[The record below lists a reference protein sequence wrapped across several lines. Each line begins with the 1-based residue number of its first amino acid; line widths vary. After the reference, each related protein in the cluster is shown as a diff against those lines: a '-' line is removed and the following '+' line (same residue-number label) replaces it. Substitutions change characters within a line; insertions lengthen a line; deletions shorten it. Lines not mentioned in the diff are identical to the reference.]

1 MRTLL
6 RLARA
11 LAWLTAV
18 LLIAVGVGGVATAAT
33 PVPDEEHR
41 PELYAR
47 AEAALAPGLAAITID
62 LEALQVQA
70 ERLATTS
77 RRALVDLAARD
88 ADALSGDLDAGD
100 AIVLEVGTLA
110 TRVDAALGALPYG
123 VASDRLSPRMQAR
136 LVAVVAAVDAVRPLA
151 GQWGRLS
158 GAAVPAISITS
169 HLEQHD
175 VTAFEA
181 TQEGAAGRYA
191 AALERLTGATAELDA
206 AQVIRDRLA
215 QSVDTS
221 TLDAWIE
228 RNRTYD
234 TALVRLY
241 TALEVS
247 PDHATPEALA
257 AFADVEAAQ
266 KLLPPDTR
274 ALIVIIGDLAQG
286 GLNQAAIAVEE
297 ARGALTAAVAAVH

>member
-33 PVPDEEHR
+33 PVPDEQHR

-88 ADALSGDLDAGD
+88 AEAVSGDLDAGD

-110 TRVDAALGALPYG
+110 TRVDAALRRLPYG
-123 VASDRLSPRMQAR
+123 VASDRLGPRMQAR
-136 LVAVVAAVDAVRPLA
+136 LVAVVDAVDAVRPLA
-151 GQWGRLS
+151 GDWGRLS

-234 TALVRLY
+234 AALVRLY
-241 TALEVS
+241 TALEAS
-247 PDHATPEALA
+247 PDHATPEILA
-257 AFADVEAAQ
+257 AFAEVEAAQ

>member
-33 PVPDEEHR
+33 PVPDEQHR

-88 ADALSGDLDAGD
+88 AEAVSGDLDAGD

-110 TRVDAALGALPYG
+110 TRVDAALRRLPYG
-123 VASDRLSPRMQAR
+123 VASDRLGPRMQAR
-136 LVAVVAAVDAVRPLA
+136 LVAVVDAVDAVRPLA
-151 GQWGRLS
+151 GDWGRLS

-206 AQVIRDRLA
+206 AGVIRDRLA

-234 TALVRLY
+234 AALVRLY

-247 PDHATPEALA
+247 PDHATPEILA
-257 AFADVEAAQ
+257 AFAEVEAAQ

>member
-33 PVPDEEHR
+33 PVPDEQHR

-88 ADALSGDLDAGD
+88 AEAVSGDLDAGD

-110 TRVDAALGALPYG
+110 TRVDAALRRLPYG
-123 VASDRLSPRMQAR
+123 VASDRLSPRMEAR
-136 LVAVVAAVDAVRPLA
+136 LVAVVDAVDAVRPLA
-151 GQWGRLS
+151 GDWGRLS

-206 AQVIRDRLA
+206 AKVIRDRLA

-241 TALEVS
+241 TALEAS

-257 AFADVEAAQ
+257 AFAEVEAAQ

>member
-33 PVPDEEHR
+33 PVPDEQHR

-88 ADALSGDLDAGD
+88 AEAVSGDLDAGD

-110 TRVDAALGALPYG
+110 TRVDAALRRLPYG
-123 VASDRLSPRMQAR
+123 VASDRLGPRMQAR
-136 LVAVVAAVDAVRPLA
+136 LVAVVDAVDAVRPLA
-151 GQWGRLS
+151 GDWGRLS

-234 TALVRLY
+234 AALVRLY

-247 PDHATPEALA
+247 PDHATPEILA
-257 AFADVEAAQ
+257 AFAEVEAAQ

>member
-11 LAWLTAV
+11 VAWLTAV

-33 PVPDEEHR
+33 PVPDEQHR

-88 ADALSGDLDAGD
+88 AEAVSGDLDAGD

-110 TRVDAALGALPYG
+110 TRVDAALRRLPYG
-123 VASDRLSPRMQAR
+123 VASDRLGPRMQAR
-136 LVAVVAAVDAVRPLA
+136 LVAVVDAVDAVRPLA
-151 GQWGRLS
+151 GDWGRLS

-234 TALVRLY
+234 AALVRLY

-247 PDHATPEALA
+247 PDHATPEILA
-257 AFADVEAAQ
+257 AFAEVEAAQ

>member
-1 MRTLL
+1 MPTLL

-257 AFADVEAAQ
+257 AFAEVEAAQ

>member
-33 PVPDEEHR
+33 PVPDEQHR

-88 ADALSGDLDAGD
+88 AEAVSGDLDAGD

-123 VASDRLSPRMQAR
+123 VASDRLGPRMQAR
-136 LVAVVAAVDAVRPLA
+136 LVAVVDAVDAVRPLA
-151 GQWGRLS
+151 GDWGRLS

-234 TALVRLY
+234 AALVRLY

-247 PDHATPEALA
+247 PDHATPAILA
-257 AFADVEAAQ
+257 AFAEVEAAQ

>member
-11 LAWLTAV
+11 LAWLTAA
-18 LLIAVGVGGVATAAT
+18 LLIAVGVAGVTTAAT
-33 PVPDEEHR
+33 PVPDEQHR

-47 AEAALAPGLAAITID
+47 AEAALAPGLAAITVD
-62 LEALQVQA
+62 LEALQTQA
-70 ERLATTS
+70 ERLAATS

-88 ADALSGDLDAGD
+88 ADALGGELDAGD

-110 TRVDAALGALPYG
+110 TRVDTALRALPYG
-123 VASDRLSPRMQAR
+123 VASDRLGPRMQAR
-136 LVAVVAAVDAVRPLA
+136 LVAVVEAVDAVRPLA
-151 GQWGRLS
+151 GDWGRLS

-241 TALEVS
+241 TALEAS
-247 PDHATPEALA
+247 PDHATPEVLA
-257 AFADVEAAQ
+257 AFAEVEAAQ

>member
-1 MRTLL
+1 MR
-6 RLARA
+6 RRSASWSGARPA
-11 LAWLTAV
+11 AS
-18 LLIAVGVGGVATAAT
+18 GSRSRATAAT
-33 PVPDEEHR
+33 PVPDEQHR

-88 ADALSGDLDAGD
+88 AEAVSGDLDAGD

-110 TRVDAALGALPYG
+110 TRVDAALRRLPYG
-123 VASDRLSPRMQAR
+123 VASDRLGPRMQAR
-136 LVAVVAAVDAVRPLA
+136 LVAVVDAVDAVRPLA
-151 GQWGRLS
+151 GDWGRLS

-234 TALVRLY
+234 AALVRLY

-247 PDHATPEALA
+247 PDHATPEILA
-257 AFADVEAAQ
+257 AFAEVEAAQ

>member
-47 AEAALAPGLAAITID
+47 AEAALAPGLAAITVD

-110 TRVDAALGALPYG
+110 TRVDASLRALPYG
-123 VASDRLSPRMQAR
+123 VDSDRLGPRMQAR
-136 LVAVVAAVDAVRPLA
+136 LTAVVEAVDAVRPLA
-151 GQWGRLS
+151 GDWGRLS

-191 AALERLTGATAELDA
+191 AAMERLTGATAELDA

-241 TALEVS
+241 TALEAS
-247 PDHATPEALA
+247 PDHATPEVLA

>member
-1 MRTLL
+1 MRTVLH
-6 RLARA
+6 LARA

-33 PVPDEEHR
+33 PVPDEGHR

-47 AEAALAPGLAAITID
+47 AEAALAPGLAGITID

-70 ERLATTS
+70 EHLATTS

-100 AIVLEVGTLA
+100 AIVIEVGTLA

-123 VASDRLSPRMQAR
+123 VASDRLGARMQAR
-136 LVAVVAAVDAVRPLA
+136 LAAAVDAVDAVRPLA
-151 GQWGRLS
+151 GDWGRLS

-181 TQEGAAGRYA
+181 TQEGTAGRYA

-206 AQVIRDRLA
+206 AKVIRDRLA

-241 TALEVS
+241 TALEAS
-247 PDHATPEALA
+247 PDHATPEVLA
-257 AFADVEAAQ
+257 AFAEVEAAQ

-297 ARGALTAAVAAVH
+297 ARGALTVAVAAVH

>member
-33 PVPDEEHR
+33 PVPDEQHR

-88 ADALSGDLDAGD
+88 AEAVSGDLDAGD

-110 TRVDAALGALPYG
+110 TRVDAALRRLPYG
-123 VASDRLSPRMQAR
+123 VASDRLGPRMQAR
-136 LVAVVAAVDAVRPLA
+136 LVAVVDAVDAVRPLA
-151 GQWGRLS
+151 GDWGRLS

-234 TALVRLY
+234 AALVRLY

-247 PDHATPEALA
+247 PDNATPEILA
-257 AFADVEAAQ
+257 AFAEVEAAQ

>member
-1 MRTLL
+1 
-6 RLARA
+6 
-11 LAWLTAV
+11 
-18 LLIAVGVGGVATAAT
+18 
-33 PVPDEEHR
+33 
-41 PELYAR
+41 
-47 AEAALAPGLAAITID
+47 
-62 LEALQVQA
+62 
-70 ERLATTS
+70 
-77 RRALVDLAARD
+77 
-88 ADALSGDLDAGD
+88 
-100 AIVLEVGTLA
+100 
-110 TRVDAALGALPYG
+110 
-123 VASDRLSPRMQAR
+123 
-136 LVAVVAAVDAVRPLA
+136 VRPLA
-151 GQWGRLS
+151 GDWGRLS

-191 AALERLTGATAELDA
+191 AAMKRLTDATAELDA

-215 QSVDTS
+215 ESVDTS

-241 TALEVS
+241 TALEAS

-257 AFADVEAAQ
+257 AFAEVEAAQ